1 MTPKEKAKELVSK
14 YLRTY
19 PIYDNPTVVISYTN
33 NEAKQCALIA
43 VDEIHEALKQTFHQ
57 VHKKTEMT
65 PDLYLSESIAV
76 HYYQEVKQE
85 IEKL

>member
-1 MTPKEKAKELVSK
+1 MTPKEKAKDLFK
-14 YLRTY
+14 KHL
-19 PIYDNPTVVISYTN
+19 IYFPEFYNVREFDY
-33 NEAKQCALIA
+33 NEEKAKRCAIM
-43 VDEIHEALKQTFHQ
+43 VCDEIHEALKQTFHQ
-57 VHKKTEMT
+57 MHKKTEMT

>member
-1 MTPKEKAKELVSK
+1 MIQFPLIHLGRRHLHV
-14 YLRTY
+14 LRL
-19 PIYDNPTVVISYTN
+19 NHNS
-33 NEAKQCALIA
+33 
-43 VDEIHEALKQTFHQ
+43 FHQ